1 MSQNPLSLLV
11 WLIVLHPMCTLSFSP
26 VVSRETRI
34 VVPDI
39 PPSLERVPAL
49 A

>member
-26 VVSRETRI
+26 VVSRETRGRR
-34 VVPDI
+34 P
-39 PPSLERVPAL
+39 RHPAL
-49 A
+49 LGGVNVH